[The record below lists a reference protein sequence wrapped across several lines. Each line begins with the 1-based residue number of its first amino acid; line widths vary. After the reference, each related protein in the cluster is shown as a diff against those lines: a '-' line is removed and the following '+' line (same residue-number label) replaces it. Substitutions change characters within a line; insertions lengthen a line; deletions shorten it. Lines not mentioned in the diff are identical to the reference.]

1 MSLKDTAT
9 FGNIPSCFKTG
20 TLYSIQPLGGGMDLA
35 YTGPNTNRMDSM
47 GALKNVFENIPP
59 LGYDLANGEVYGFPE
74 CRLEISR
81 TNYMRYSTNFDNSTY
96 WQYGDVS
103 NNHNVTD
110 SVNVTGVFGVNKFF
124 ANSNNSEHLLR
135 QTINL
140 LTSGRTYWFSIYI
153 KPVGTDAI
161 SVQSFNATAGTAE
174 TAVFNF
180 TAQTINKT
188 DAEISADEARME
200 KLPNG
205 WFRISCKFTATAST
219 TTFTMRFM
227 QYIGG
232 VLNQTYIG
240 NNQTGFL
247 LYGGQFEGGINQA
260 ATDPTAHIPTTTGAQ
275 TRNAPTL
282 ISPDYSNFPSNY
294 PITMYWEGRIDR
306 YSTTQHVWSLFN
318 NANNQIYITLD
329 FNSDTDIKIRRKG
342 LSTGTAIEYVGTAN
356 YRTTKNDY
364 LKIIVVFYN
373 DTDYSIFI
381 NGFLVESFSGSS
393 VLYKADTI
401 RVGCGKAQSNDTG
414 KRQSF
419 KQVFLWSKGFT
430 NDEALTATSYSSF
443 EDMAKSMNF
452 KTA

>member
-20 TLYSIQPLGGGMDLA
+20 KLYSIQPLGGGMDLN
-35 YTGPNTNRMDSM
+35 YSGPDTNRMDSM
-47 GALKNVFENIPP
+47 GALKNVFSNIPP
-59 LGYDLANGEVYGFPE
+59 LGYDVANGEVNGFPE
-74 CRLEISR
+74 CKLEISR
-81 TNYMRYSTNFDNSTY
+81 TNFLRYSTNLDNSTY
-96 WQYGDVS
+96 WQYTNVS

-110 SVNVTGVFGVNKFF
+110 SVNVTGIFGVNKFY
-124 ANSNNSEHLLR
+124 ANTSNSEHLLR
-135 QTINL
+135 QTISS
-140 LTSGRTYWFSIYI
+140 LTINRVYWFSIYI

-161 SVQSFNATAGTAE
+161 SVQSFNSSAGSSE
-174 TAVFNF
+174 MAVFNF
-180 TAQTINKT
+180 TTQTINKT

-205 WFRISCKFTATAST
+205 WYRISCKFTATNTSLT
-219 TTFTMRFM
+219 LTMRFM
-227 QYIGG
+227 QYING
-232 VLNQTYIG
+232 VLNQTYTG
-240 NNQTGFL
+240 NNTTGFL
-247 LYGGQFEGGINQA
+247 LYGSQFEGNIGGS
-260 ATDPTAHIPTTTGAQ
+260 ATEASAHIDTTTSTQ
-275 TRNAPTL
+275 TRTAPTL
-282 ISPDYSNFPSNY
+282 ISPSYSNFPSNY

-306 YSTTQHVWSLFN
+306 YSNLQHVWSLYN
-318 NANNQIYITLD
+318 SANNQVYFTLD
-329 FNSDTDIKIRRKG
+329 FNSDTDIKIRRRNG
-342 LSTGTAIEYVGTAN
+342 VGGGVEYVGTAN

-373 DTDYSIFI
+373 ETDYNIYI

-393 VLYKADTI
+393 VPYLLNTI
-401 RVGCGKAQSNDTG
+401 RIGCGKAANNDGG

-430 NDEALTATSYSSF
+430 EDESLTSTSYSSF